1 MADFMSH
8 QVEARILHCSPA
20 MKLED
25 DPFCCLNISDMC
37 DLVHGQDIN
46 SVACRSLPLDLPSPT
61 CSVQCC
67 GECVIDE
74 PDKQTHLSPN
84 PSVTN
89 VPGDDGDE
97 DKKLLSSSSS
107 STVPKL
113 NRRGKLGIGLNVL
126 RSLGKSLFSS
136 KS

>member
-25 DPFCCLNISDMC
+25 DPFCCINISDMC
-37 DLVHGQDIN
+37 DLISGHDIN
-46 SVACRSLPLDLPSPT
+46 TLSSCSKPQELLPT

-67 GECVIDE
+67 GECVTDKL
-74 PDKQTHLSPN
+74 DKQTHSSPN

-113 NRRGKLGIGLNVL
+113 NRLGKLGIGLNVL
-126 RSLGKSLFSS
+126 RSLGKSMFSS